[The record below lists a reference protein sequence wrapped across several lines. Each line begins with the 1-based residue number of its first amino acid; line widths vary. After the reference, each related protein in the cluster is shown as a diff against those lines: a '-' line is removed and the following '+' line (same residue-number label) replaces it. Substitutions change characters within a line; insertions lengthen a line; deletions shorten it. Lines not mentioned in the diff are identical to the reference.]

1 MRGQFT
7 LGAAL
12 ALALIVGSATS
23 GDRAA
28 SAEAGPYEVWA
39 IDQSGAAGKLYIYDG
54 GALTANAATATPEV
68 IDLATNVAALCVT
81 QTGSSPTRAHMVLFS
96 PTFSHAIL
104 AYVASGHVVFIDAA
118 SRAPVRCLD
127 VGVQAHAA
135 FPSPDGTSVIVAN
148 QNGKL
153 LQRIVTDYATNTFA
167 LDAAATL
174 DLATCIT
181 PNGVLCQHPVL
192 RPDNAPI
199 CPILDTSGR
208 LGFVTLR
215 GGGLFVVDVTATP
228 MRIVAEYDKATV
240 HPNGCGGIQKA
251 RTMYV
256 NSGGGTSGTPGGTS
270 GTPTEA
276 HVYAFDLAGYPRT
289 GFNPPNVPAPSTVFA
304 HHSGNHD
311 SHGAA
316 RVGRFAWVA
325 DRFANTVE
333 IVDTVRDSHAG
344 VFTLAGAVS
353 ADPAPDLLDAA
364 PGGDFVFAS
373 LRGPCPLTANAP
385 GVNNAVGATPGVGV
399 IAVDRGGRSG
409 TLVGIAPIHNVDPT
423 GASCAPTGAPA
434 SSDRADPHALR
445 VRPK

>member
-1 MRGQFT
+1 MPRHIGFA
-7 LGAAL
+7 AAL
-12 ALALIVGSATS
+12 ALVLALGSTTAN
-23 GDRAA
+23 DRAA
-28 SAEAGPYEVWA
+28 SAAAGDYEVWA

-54 GALTANAATATPEV
+54 AALTANPAAAAPEV
-68 IDLATNVAALCVT
+68 IDLATAVTPLCVA
-81 QTGSSPTRAHMVLFS
+81 QTGTSPTRAHMVLFS
-96 PTFSHAIL
+96 PNFSHAIL
-104 AYVASGHVVFIDAA
+104 AYVTTGHVVFVDAA
-118 SRAPVRCLD
+118 TRAPIRCID
-127 VGVQAHAA
+127 VGAQAHAA
-135 FPSPDGTSVIVAN
+135 FPSPDGTFVIVAN

-153 LQRIVTDYATNTFA
+153 LQRISTDYAAGTFT
-167 LDAAATL
+167 LDTAATL
-174 DLATCIT
+174 NLATCTT
-181 PNGVLCQHPVL
+181 PNAAPCQDAVL

-215 GGGLFVVDVTATP
+215 GGGLFVVDVTDTP

-256 NSGGGTSGTPGGTS
+256 NAGGGTATTPR
-270 GTPTEA
+270 EA
-276 HVYAFDLAGYPRT
+276 HVYAFDLAGYPKS
-289 GFNPPNVPAPSTVFA
+289 GSNAPNTPAPVSVFA
-304 HHSGNHD
+304 HHAGDHD

-333 IVDTVRDSHAG
+333 VVDTITDSHAG
-344 VFTLAGAVS
+344 GFTLAGAVS

-364 PGGDFVFAS
+364 PGGGYVFAS
-373 LRGPCPLTANAP
+373 LRGPCPLTANAA

-399 IAVDRGGRSG
+399 IAVHRGGTSG
-409 TLVGIAPIHNVDPT
+409 TLVGIAPIHNIDPS
-423 GASCAPTGAPA
+423 GANCAPAAAPA
-434 SSDRADPHALR
+434 SNDRADPHGLR

>member
-1 MRGQFT
+1 MGGFNMRRHIGFAT
-7 LGAAL
+7 AL
-12 ALALIVGSATS
+12 ALVLTLGNAITS
-23 GDRAA
+23 ERAA
-28 SAEAGPYEVWA
+28 SAEPGAYEVWA

-54 GALTANAATATPEV
+54 AALTANAAAATPEV
-68 IDLATNVAALCVT
+68 IDLAIAVTPLCVA
-81 QTGSSPTRAHMVLFS
+81 QTGTSPTRAHMVLFS
-96 PTFSHAIL
+96 PTYSHAIL
-104 AYVASGHVVFIDAA
+104 AYVATGHVVFIDAA
-118 SRAPVRCLD
+118 TRVPSRCID

-135 FPSPDGTSVIVAN
+135 FPSPDGDFVIVAN

-153 LQRIVTDYATNTFA
+153 LQRITTDYAAGVFT

-174 DLATCIT
+174 DLATCTT
-181 PNGVLCQHPVL
+181 PNGAPCQDPVL

-215 GGGLFVVDVTATP
+215 GGGLFVVDVAGTP
-228 MRIVAEYDKATV
+228 MRILAEYDKATV

-256 NSGGGTSGTPGGTS
+256 NAGGGTAATPR
-270 GTPTEA
+270 EA
-276 HVYAFDLAGYPRT
+276 HVYAFDLAGYPKT
-289 GFNPPNVPAPSTVFA
+289 GFNAPNTPAPATVLA
-304 HHSGNHD
+304 HHAGDHD

-333 IVDTVRDSHAG
+333 VLDTVTDSHAG
-344 VFTLAGAVS
+344 SFTLAGALS
-353 ADPAPDLLDAA
+353 ADPAPDLLVAA
-364 PGGDFVFAS
+364 PNGDYVFAS
-373 LRGPCPLTANAP
+373 LRGPCPLTANAA

-399 IAVDRGGRSG
+399 IAVHRGGRSG
-409 TLVGIAPIHNVDPT
+409 TLVGVAPIRNVDT
-423 GASCAPTGAPA
+423 TVVSCAPAGAPA
-434 SSDRADPHALR
+434 SNDRADPHGLR